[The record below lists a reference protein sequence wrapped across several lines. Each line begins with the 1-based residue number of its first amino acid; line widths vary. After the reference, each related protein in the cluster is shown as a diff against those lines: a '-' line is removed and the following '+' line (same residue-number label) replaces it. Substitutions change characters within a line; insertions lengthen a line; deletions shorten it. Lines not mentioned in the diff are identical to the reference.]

1 MWILGLKGL
10 MLCNTKEGKNKQ
22 LHVSK
27 QTNENVHTMHLV

>member
-10 MLCNTKEGKNKQ
+10 MLCNTKEKNKQ

-27 QTNENVHTMHLV
+27 QTNEKVHTMHLV